1 MQTTTPAGDFDARL
15 SRVEEGIVEQQ
26 SQRLTALETRVDA
39 GFREV
44 NARLDSGSR
53 WIVGIQFTTL
63 VALGTLILLKL

>member
-15 SRVEEGIVEQQ
+15 SRVEGIVEQQ

>member
-15 SRVEEGIVEQQ
+15 SRVEGFVEQQ

-44 NARLDSGSR
+44 NARLDSGFR

>member
-15 SRVEEGIVEQQ
+15 SRVEGIVEQQ
-26 SQRLTALETRVDA
+26 SQRLAALETRVDA

-44 NARLDSGSR
+44 NARLDSGFR
-53 WIVGIQFTTL
+53 WIVGIQFTPL